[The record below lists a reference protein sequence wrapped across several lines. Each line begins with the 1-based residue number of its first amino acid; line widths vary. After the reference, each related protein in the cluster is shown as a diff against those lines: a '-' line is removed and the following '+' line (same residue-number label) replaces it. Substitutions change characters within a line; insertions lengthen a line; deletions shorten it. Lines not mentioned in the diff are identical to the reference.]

1 MFNFEASRV
10 LKSPFARRDTTAPE
24 PRATEELTSGRGRTE
39 PAQFDSVLGGQAARR
54 WKRRLFRVTIGFQP
68 RSRAVYRVYN
78 SSIALAL
85 ILLVLPLCLM
95 IMGLLYATQG
105 RPIFYRGPRIGEDG
119 NTFNIIKFRTLDGA
133 KAAVLTADR
142 VLPAGSGIETPLGLF
157 LRETRL
163 DELPQL
169 YNVLRG
175 DMNMCGPR
183 PVRPEIAS
191 LNIAE
196 IHGYETRFCVKP
208 GMIGPAQAY
217 MSHGTSKAIRSRL
230 NNKMCRARVSY
241 RGEAYLICIVAACV
255 LARTVRQMLRQIESV
270 LRPATPARQA
280 SAGRGLRFIADNG
293 TESRIEWID
302 ETALALEGGKT
313 FPPSATGRLV
323 LTLPNGQSRC
333 VCIELDQ
340 GLDAIPVNGGGY
352 FRYRPRSEF
361 GEHILSRYFFQKVVV
376 PHRSEFLAARV
387 GRAMS
392 RRKPLAS

>member
-10 LKSPFARRDTTAPE
+10 LKSPLARGDIIAPE
-24 PRATEELTSGRGRTE
+24 PQATGDFTRGRDNTE
-39 PAQFDSVLGGQAARR
+39 PAQAEPFGPALRR

-68 RSRAVYRVYN
+68 RSRAIYRVYN
-78 SSIALAL
+78 SAIALAL

-119 NTFNIIKFRTLDGA
+119 HTFNIIKFRTLDGA
-133 KAAVLTADR
+133 KAAALTANR
-142 VLPAGSGIETPLGLF
+142 VLPSGSGIETPLGLF

-169 YNVLRG
+169 FNVLRG

-183 PVRPEIAS
+183 PVRPEIAT

-196 IHGYETRFCVKP
+196 IPGYETRFCVKP

-230 NNKMCRARVSY
+230 NNKMCRAPVSY

-255 LARTVRQMLRQIESV
+255 LMRTVSRMLKQIGSI
-270 LRPATPARQA
+270 LRPASSAREA
-280 SAGRGLRFIADNG
+280 KADRGLRFIADDG
-293 TESRIEWID
+293 TESRVAWID
-302 ETALALEGGKT
+302 ETALALEGGKAL
-313 FPPSATGRLV
+313 PSPATGRLF
-323 LTLPNGQSRC
+323 LSLPNGQSRC
-333 VCIELDQ
+333 VCIDLDQ
-340 GLDAIPVNGGGY
+340 GLDGTAVSDCGF

-376 PHRSEFLAARV
+376 PHRSEFLAARI

-392 RRKPLAS
+392 RRAPVSP